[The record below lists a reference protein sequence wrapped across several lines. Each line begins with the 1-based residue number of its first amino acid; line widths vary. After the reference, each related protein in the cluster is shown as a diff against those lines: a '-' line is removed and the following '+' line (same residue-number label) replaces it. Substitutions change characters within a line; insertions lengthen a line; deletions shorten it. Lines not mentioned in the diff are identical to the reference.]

1 MGRFVKNPL
10 IGDNAFGV
18 TIPNVTTAQRPS
30 GVNGQLV
37 FNTTTSSYQV
47 YNGSGWFNV
56 SEASKEKTITIDRFQ
71 GDGTTVTFGNGAGRS
86 EDDSSGATFSVG
98 VSDPTDLLVFVGGV
112 YQVPTTNYSISGSGL
127 TAQITF
133 GSAPPTNDGAT
144 SGHIITIV
152 HGINKL
158 GQ

>member
-1 MGRFVKNPL
+1 MKKIIITFYAAFIAQFLLFANNHIVNTQGMNFVPSSIVID
-10 IGDNAFGV
+10 IGDTV
-18 TIPNVTTAQRPS
+18 TFNNTS
-30 GVNGQLV
+30 GFHNVNG
-37 FNTTTSSYQV
+37 TTT
-47 YNGSGWFNV
+47 
-56 SEASKEKTITIDRFQ
+56 
-71 GDGTTVTFGNGAGRS
+71 TFGNGAGS
-86 EDDSSGATFSVG
+86 SIDDSSTATFSVG
-98 VSDPTDLLVFVGGV
+98 VSDATDILVFVGGV